1 MDFLVK
7 YFIVTLLRI
16 FKMSELVSFF
26 KGKISKIVEN
36 KKCLSLKLSL
46 SKQNHSKLKG
56 YSIHKTY

>member
-1 MDFLVK
+1 
-7 YFIVTLLRI
+7 
-16 FKMSELVSFF
+16 MSELVSFF